1 MTGTSQEQ
9 SFGGTAVILFLS
21 FAPIEHMREPDA
33 ALASIGTE
41 LAELIPLLADRLGDL
56 LDLSAGALASL
67 IRARQLEY
75 EDRPGPL
82 PPEYYTVLSQRV
94 ARMVAGTLPPRG
106 RWMSGYYFNSAILR
120 IGPAR
125 EKLRR
130 LLEQI
135 DKAKKGGGTAR
146 RSLPKGEFDAVH
158 SEYRVLKHDLKGLQD
173 ARLVTYEQAVDA
185 LREFVSVLKDRKG
198 ELCNAA
204 IKLPRMQAK
213 PRVKR
218 SQTTRAS

>member
-1 MTGTSQEQ
+1 
-9 SFGGTAVILFLS
+9 LLLD
-21 FAPIEHMREPDA
+21 FAPIEHMRQPDA
-33 ALASIGTE
+33 ALASIGSE

-82 PPEYYTVLSQRV
+82 PPEYYTALSQRV

-106 RWMSGYYFNSAILR
+106 RWISGYYFNSAILR

-135 DKAKKGGGTAR
+135 DKGKKGGEISR
-146 RSLPKGEFDAVH
+146 RSLPRGEFDAVH
-158 SEYRVLKHDLKGLQD
+158 SEYRVLKHDLNGLRD
-173 ARLVTYEQAVDA
+173 ARRVTYELAVEA

-198 ELCNAA
+198 ELSNAA
-204 IKLPRMQAK
+204 VKLPRMRPR

-218 SQTTRAS
+218 SHTTRAS